1 MTEKGKGV
9 RSTYSQCPFQI
20 YMCDDC
26 GVISTGTGFFYSHA
40 DEWHL
45 ITNWHNL
52 SGRHFLT
59 KEYLSDRVPAFIEVK
74 LQSYAVDGHC
84 FPNGLFTSVAQR
96 IDIYKDFEP
105 VWFEHPD
112 LGSTC
117 DVIAPPMKRP
127 ETCPEGMH
135 NAANLI
141 GSIRIPVK
149 PGNTTFIIGFPRSI
163 SVGFGLPLW
172 KAGYVASE
180 PFYDVTLGG
189 EISKIGGLSGG
200 TKLPAFF
207 IDSLTR
213 EGMSGS
219 PVFAQ
224 YTGTWDT
231 SDPYKPID
239 PDNPEF
245 WHRKDIAIAGNSMEF
260 VGCYSGRIGKKEESA
275 ALGLCWRE
283 DVIQKICSSKKIARY
298 PHNNEANL

>member
-26 GVISTGTGFFYSHA
+26 GVISTGTGFFYSHT
-40 DEWHL
+40 DEWYL
-45 ITNWHNL
+45 ITNWHNF
-52 SGRHFLT
+52 SGRNFLT
-59 KEYLSDRVPAFIEVK
+59 KESLSERFPDFIEVK
-74 LQSYAVDGHC
+74 LSSYVVEGQSL
-84 FPNGLFTSVAQR
+84 PNGNFTPVSQR
-96 IDIYKDFEP
+96 IDIYKDCKP

-112 LGSTC
+112 FGSDC
-117 DVIAPPMKRP
+117 DVIALPIKRP
-127 ETCPEGMH
+127 ETCPVDMH

-149 PGNTTFIIGFPRSI
+149 PGNAVFIIGFPRSI

-172 KAGYVASE
+172 KSGYVASE
-180 PFYDVTLGG
+180 PFYDVTIGG
-189 EISKIGGLSGG
+189 KISKIGGLSGG

-224 YTGTWDT
+224 YTGTWDM
-231 SDPYKPID
+231 SDPYKTID
-239 PDNPEF
+239 PENPAF
-245 WHRKDIAIAGNSMEF
+245 WQRKDIAFAENRMEF
-260 VGCYSGRIGKKEESA
+260 VGCYSGRIGKKEEGA

-283 DVIQKICSSKKIARY
+283 DVIQKICSSKKLAKH
-298 PHNNEANL
+298 PHIT